1 MKIWVP
7 FPEII
12 FRMPYLR
19 DTRKDATRKI
29 SGHAGKN
36 QETGKAWGNGGKKR
50 RQEKSRKTGR
60 TCVCVYGQ
68 VGGGGKFGK
77 HKKFMKTGKLGG
89 NRK

>member
-36 QETGKAWGNGGKKR
+36 QETGKAWGNGEKKR

-60 TCVCVYGQ
+60 TCVCVCMGRWE
-68 VGGGGKFGK
+68 GEESS
-77 HKKFMKTGKLGG
+77 G
-89 NRK
+89 NTKSS